1 MIRLH
6 FFCAVLLLPL
16 AAVAFSQATGLP
28 EEVTSEH
35 NAGKRSEIAVTLAD
49 KSIDQARSY
58 YRAGDAARGDSELD
72 LVRQLAD
79 ECFSSAER
87 AHKSKY
93 WKKAEMRIAAL
104 SRRVRSLTEELGY
117 EQREKGRDLA
127 DHLDSIHDKLLAGVM
142 SK

>member
-1 MIRLH
+1 MIRLY
-6 FFCAVLLLPL
+6 PL
-16 AAVAFSQATGLP
+16 AAFFLLAAAAVCQTTGLP
-28 EEVTSEH
+28 EEVTAER
-35 NAGKRSEIAVTLAD
+35 NPGKRSEIAVTLAD
-49 KSIDQARSY
+49 KSIDLARTY
-58 YRAGDAARGDSELD
+58 YRAGDAGRGDSELD

-79 ECFSSAER
+79 ECFRSAEQ

-104 SRRVRSLTEELGY
+104 SRRVRSLVEELGY
-117 EQREKGRDLA
+117 EQREKGRELA